1 MKIHLTLNIKR
12 KSVPKL
18 LATSV
23 NTCSRQCCNTYL
35 QRVLCNLAICL
46 IRFFKCKNNST
57 FFAPNYSGT
66 NNLVKLPYA
75 RVMQIATYREG
86 GGIFTSTCITFF
98 YNILFFQVIPLCPGL
113 LLIALEENRSLFY
126 FSSSR
131 QVFSRWGILGSFVST
146 TAMFPREESCPA
158 GSNVAA
164 LYLRGINCPN
174 SCYSWDLHFLSSI
187 SSEHLGALDQ
197 LLARHSSTSHYMHWL
212 LLHKVSCVKE
222 AEANGSGSHR
232 HCHSNWAE

>member
-12 KSVPKL
+12 KSVPRL

-46 IRFFKCKNNST
+46 IRIFKCKNNFT
-57 FFAPNYSGT
+57 FFAPSYSGT

-75 RVMQIATYREG
+75 RVMQIAPYREG
-86 GGIFTSTCITFF
+86 GGNFTSTCVTFF
-98 YNILFFQVIPLCPGL
+98 YNILFFQVIPLCPG

-131 QVFSRWGILGSFVST
+131 QVFSRWGSLGSFVST
-146 TAMFPREESCPA
+146 TAMFSQRGELPCRKQC
-158 GSNVAA
+158 GSSV
-164 LYLRGINCPN
+164 P
-174 SCYSWDLHFLSSI
+174 
-187 SSEHLGALDQ
+187 Q
-197 LLARHSSTSHYMHWL
+197 RH
-212 LLHKVSCVKE
+212 
-222 AEANGSGSHR
+222 
-232 HCHSNWAE
+232 